1 MTGQSSIQTLLRHWL
16 KLFALAIAQLVQY
29 FVKPPSQLAMNVD
42 QAPLMPVTPT
52 EQPEFEAELA
62 SIELI
67 SDSEFEAT
75 GLIEPVELVSP
86 TPALTEHLHPDLL
99 LRAEAVLFVAGD
111 PVEYATLA
119 KALELP
125 EQDIPLLIA
134 DLRQRF
140 NGRGIRLQDQAGTL
154 QLVSAP
160 EATSALERFLGVSQP
175 QKLSPAALEVLA
187 IIAYRQPVTRA
198 GLEAIRGVD
207 SSGVVRSLLARELIY
222 EVGRAETIGRPVLY
236 GTTSQFLHIF
246 GITSLDQLPAFNF
259 ERQAPLDPNAA
270 QERLF

>member
-1 MTGQSSIQTLLRHWL
+1 MTGQSPWQILLRRWL
-16 KLFALAIAQLVQY
+16 TLFALAIAQLVQRY
-29 FVKPPSQLAMNVD
+29 AKPANPLSINRD
-42 QAPLMPVTPT
+42 QKPLMLITPT
-52 EQPEFEAELA
+52 DQPELEATTNLTEPSTELA
-62 SIELI
+62 
-67 SDSEFEAT
+67 T
-75 GLIEPVELVSP
+75 EPQSMAKHVQ
-86 TPALTEHLHPDLL
+86 PDLL
-99 LRAEAVLFVAGD
+99 LQAEAVLFVAGD
-111 PVEYATLA
+111 AVEYATLA
-119 KALELP
+119 KALELR
-125 EQDIPLLIA
+125 EQEIPLLIA

-140 NGRGIRLQDQAGTL
+140 DGRGIRLQDQAGTL

-259 ERQAPLDPNAA
+259 ERQAPIDPDAA

>member
-1 MTGQSSIQTLLRHWL
+1 MSGQSPSQTMLRRWL
-16 KLFALAIAQLVQY
+16 KLFGLVIARLVQH
-29 FVKPPSQLAMNVD
+29 FAKSASHVAMNVD
-42 QAPLMPVTPT
+42 QEPPMLSTATD
-52 EQPEFEAELA
+52 QPELAADVGVDEPLAEPTA
-62 SIELI
+62 
-67 SDSEFEAT
+67 
-75 GLIEPVELVSP
+75 LIEQIDQSSP
-86 TPALTEHLHPDLL
+86 DPSPSPEHLHPDLL

-111 PVEYATLA
+111 AVEYATLA
-119 KALELP
+119 KALELR
-125 EQDIPLLIA
+125 EQDLPLLIA

-140 NGRGIRLQDQAGTL
+140 IGRGIRLQDQAGTL

-222 EVGRAETIGRPVLY
+222 EVGRAETLGRPVLY

-246 GITSLDQLPAFNF
+246 GITSLAELPAFNF
-259 ERQAPLDPNAA
+259 ERQAPVDPDAA

>member
-1 MTGQSSIQTLLRHWL
+1 MTGQSSIQTLLHHWL
-16 KLFALAIAQLVQY
+16 KLFALAIAQLVQR
-29 FVKPPSQLAMNVD
+29 FAKPPNQLAMNVD
-42 QAPLMPVTPT
+42 QAPPMSVTPT
-52 EQPEFEAELA
+52 DQPEFEAELF
-62 SIELI
+62 SIEVVANP
-67 SDSEFEAT
+67 EFETAM
-75 GLIEPVELVSP
+75 LIEPVELSSP
-86 TPALTEHLHPDLL
+86 TPTLTEHLNPDLL

-160 EATSALERFLGVSQP
+160 EATDALERFLGVSQP

-246 GITSLDQLPAFNF
+246 GITSLAELPAFNF
-259 ERQAPLDPNAA
+259 ERQAPIDPDAT

>member
-29 FVKPPSQLAMNVD
+29 FAKPPNQLAMNVD
-42 QAPLMPVTPT
+42 QAPPMPIAPT
-52 EQPEFEAELA
+52 DQPQIEAESFLIEVVANPEFEPA
-62 SIELI
+62 I
-67 SDSEFEAT
+67 
-75 GLIEPVELVSP
+75 LIEPIELPSP
-86 TPALTEHLHPDLL
+86 MPNPTEHLHHDVL

-119 KALELP
+119 NALELR

-246 GITSLDQLPAFNF
+246 GITSLAELPAFSF
-259 ERQAPLDPNAA
+259 ERQAPIDPDAA

>member
-16 KLFALAIAQLVQY
+16 KLFALAIAQLVQH
-29 FVKPPSQLAMNVD
+29 FVKPSNQLAMNVD
-42 QAPLMPVTPT
+42 QAPPMPVTPT
-52 EQPEFEAELA
+52 DQPEVEAESLLIEVVANPEFEPT
-62 SIELI
+62 I
-67 SDSEFEAT
+67 
-75 GLIEPVELVSP
+75 LIEPVELPSSMP
-86 TPALTEHLHPDLL
+86 TLTEHLHPDVL

-119 KALELP
+119 NALELR

-222 EVGRAETIGRPVLY
+222 EVGRAETLGRPVLY

-246 GITSLDQLPAFNF
+246 GITSLAELPAFNF
-259 ERQAPLDPNAA
+259 ERQAPIDPDAA

>member
-1 MTGQSSIQTLLRHWL
+1 MTGQSPIQTLLRHWL

-29 FVKPPSQLAMNVD
+29 FVKPANQLAMNVD

-67 SDSEFEAT
+67 SDSEFEAA
-75 GLIEPVELVSP
+75 GLIEPVELASP

-140 NGRGIRLQDQAGTL
+140 SGRGIRLQDQAGTL

-259 ERQAPLDPNAA
+259 ERQAPIDPNAA